1 MANHG
6 PADESTSGQATGA
19 VRRRRELF
27 RGALPVLRKEAIH
40 IRRDPM
46 ALFVTVLIPI
56 IQMFTIGFAI
66 DTNVRQTRTAVLDSA
81 RTQESRRLIDRF
93 VNSDDFRLMTEVGS
107 EKELN
112 DEIVAGRASVGLHIP
127 ADYSRRLLA
136 GQSATFL
143 VLVDGSDSSVASQSL
158 NIANAIALRESL
170 ERAATITGQLS
181 PLGRNAERGLPVE
194 ARPKIL
200 FNPDSRSANF
210 LIPGMLAVLIQIM
223 TVMLTALA
231 IVRERERGTLEQ
243 LYMTPVRPLG
253 LMIGKIVPY
262 AAVAYAELGIMIF
275 CMRWIFKIPINGS
288 LPLLLVLVIPFLI
301 TMLGLGLLISTRAQ
315 SQQEAIQAAFGT
327 MLPSIFL
334 SGYIFPIDTM
344 PLFFQ
349 AISAI
354 LPTTYLIQIFRAII
368 LRGAGFEALWK
379 QTLILSGMGLLLITI
394 SALRFKKKTS

>member
-1 MANHG
+1 
-6 PADESTSGQATGA
+6 
-19 VRRRRELF
+19 
-27 RGALPVLRKEAIH
+27 
-40 IRRDPM
+40 M

-66 DTNVRQTRTAVLDSA
+66 DTNVRDTRTTLYDAA
-81 RTQESRRLIDRF
+81 RTQESRRLIERF
-93 VNSDDFRLMTEVGS
+93 INSDDFSLVSEVES
-107 EKELN
+107 DRALN
-112 DEIVAGRASVGLHIP
+112 EEIVAGRASVGIHIP
-127 ADYSRRLLA
+127 PDYSRRLLS
-136 GQSATFL
+136 GQTATFL

-158 NIANAIALRESL
+158 NVANAIALRESL
-170 ERAATITGQLS
+170 ERSIPVTASSRT
-181 PLGRNAERGLPVE
+181 LPVE

-262 AAVAYAELGIMIF
+262 AVVAYAELGIMLF
-275 CMRWIFKIPINGS
+275 FMRWIFLIPINGS
-288 LPLLLVLVIPFLI
+288 LLLLLLLVIPFLI

-315 SQQEAIQAAFGT
+315 SQQEAMQAAFGT

-344 PLFFQ
+344 PLFFRGV
-349 AISAI
+349 SAI
-354 LPTTYLIQIFRAII
+354 LPTTYLIEIFRGII
-368 LRGAGFEALWK
+368 LRGAGFQALWK
-379 QTLILSGMGLLLITI
+379 QTLILSVMGLILITV